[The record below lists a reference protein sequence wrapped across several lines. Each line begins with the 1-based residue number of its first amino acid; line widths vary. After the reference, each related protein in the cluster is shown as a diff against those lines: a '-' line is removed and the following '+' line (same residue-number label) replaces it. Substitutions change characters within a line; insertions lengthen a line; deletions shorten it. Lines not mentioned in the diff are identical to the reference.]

1 MTGASNVKLL
11 PPPKWLLEGFTDP
24 TIERLCDY
32 ARANVAHA
40 TAPLQA
46 EIEALRAEAIEWRGL
61 FDMAK
66 ARADKAEARAERMAE
81 ALREMLVFYGERVDA
96 ECRTKDW

>member
-1 MTGASNVKLL
+1 MSTDIKLL

-32 ARANVAHA
+32 TRANVARA

-46 EIEALRAEAIEWRGL
+46 EIEALQVLLDEVRSL
-61 FDMAK
+61 FTRDDDMPDDLLPRIDA
-66 ARADKAEARAERMAE
+66 ALAAQQGDK
-81 ALREMLVFYGERVDA
+81 
-96 ECRTKDW
+96 K